1 MILRTAEL
9 LVAPAVA
16 GSEKG
21 VVDPARGVLDHS
33 EDGPPPIGDERVAD
47 RRNDPSDRHPS
58 MLHRHEFPD
67 VVGAERPGIDDLLPF
82 RIDDLDRL
90 ALVNVRGFALARR
103 NLDHAASPSG
113 LSIDDP
119 SGAC

>member
-1 MILRTAEL
+1 MILRAAEL

-16 GSEKG
+16 GGEEG
-21 VVDPARGVLDHS
+21 VVDPARGVLDHG
-33 EDGPPPIGDERVAD
+33 EDRPALVGDERVAD
-47 RRNDPSDRHPS
+47 RRNDMSDRHPS

-67 VVGAERPGIDDLLPF
+67 IVGAERPRIDHLLPF
-82 RIDDLDRL
+82 RIADFDGL
-90 ALVNVRGFALARR
+90 ALANARSLALTRR
-103 NLDHAASPSG
+103 DLDHAASPLG